1 MDTITAPTD
10 AKATELLRYLDT
22 LDRAAQAGLSSLD
35 RALAA
40 PPPGLGAHE
49 ISLDKRFTRVSSG
62 HRTILG
68 YDPAHLLGRS
78 VVDYVVLKETA
89 ERAMSRKLAPGAVL
103 LPYTRT
109 FRKSDGG
116 EITLLLIDRH
126 LKDKDGHV
134 TGIRTVFTESRVS

>member
-1 MDTITAPTD
+1 MDTANID
-10 AKATELLRYLDT
+10 AKAVELLRYLET
-22 LDRAAQAGLSSLD
+22 LERAAQAGATSLD

-40 PPPGLGAHE
+40 PPPGLSAHE
-49 ISLDKRFTRVSSG
+49 ISLDKRFTRVGSG
-62 HRTILG
+62 HWALLG
-68 YDPAHLLGRS
+68 YDPASLLGRP
-78 VVDYVVLKETA
+78 VTDYVVLKETA

-109 FRKSDGG
+109 FRKSDRS

-134 TGIRTVFTESRVS
+134 TGIRTAFAEAPALV